1 VKIKTADFEISAV
14 RPAQWPED
22 GLPEFA
28 FVGRSNVGKSSLLN
42 RLLGR
47 KSLARVSQ
55 KPGKTQQ
62 INFFCINQILRFAD
76 LPGYGYA
83 SVSKAER
90 ARFAKMMETY
100 LSTREPLIRV
110 FQLVD
115 VRHDP
120 MPMDIDVHHW
130 MRGIGLS
137 VTVVAT
143 KTDKVGKSHV
153 AKMVR
158 MIRNTMDN
166 PISVIPVSSQ
176 KGQGIPE
183 LWAEIEALGSASPPN
198 PDARVGNQHTQE
210 NQETTDL
217 SRPSEDVVE
226 AEPANQGGEDRLH
239 GEDNGRLG

>member
-1 VKIKTADFEISAV
+1 MKIKSAEFEISAV
-14 RPAQWPED
+14 RPGQWPDD

-62 INFFCINQILRFAD
+62 INFFRINEQFRFAD

-83 SVSKAER
+83 AVSKADR

-100 LSTREPLIRV
+100 LTSREPLVRV

-115 VRHDP
+115 IRHPP
-120 MPMDIDVHHW
+120 MPMDIEVNEW
-130 MRGIGLS
+130 MRRNGLA

-143 KTDKVGKSHV
+143 KLDKVGKSHQ
-153 AKMVR
+153 AKAVR
-158 MIRNTMDN
+158 LIRTEMNK
-166 PISVIPVSSQ
+166 PESIRPVSSE
-176 KGQGIPE
+176 KGQGIDE
-183 LWAEIEALGSASPPN
+183 LWSEIETLVATAQEQTVFEGSLNVSLGDSGAPSPESDTRVSN
-198 PDARVGNQHTQE
+198 PHADE
-210 NQETTDL
+210 NQ
-217 SRPSEDVVE
+217 
-226 AEPANQGGEDRLH
+226 
-239 GEDNGRLG
+239 

>member
-1 VKIKTADFEISAV
+1 MKIRSAEFEISAV
-14 RPAQWPED
+14 RPAQWPGD

-62 INFFCINQILRFAD
+62 INYFRVNEELRFAD

-90 ARFAKMMETY
+90 AKFAKMMETY
-100 LSTREPLIRV
+100 LTDRVPLLIV

-115 VRHDP
+115 IRHPP
-120 MPMDIDVHHW
+120 MPMDVEVHGW
-130 MRGIGLS
+130 LRALGLR

-143 KTDKVGKSHV
+143 KSDKLSRSQV
-153 AKMVR
+153 AR
-158 MIRNTMDN
+158 
-166 PISVIPVSSQ
+166 SVQTIQRDLDRPESVVPVSSV
-176 KGQGIPE
+176 KGTGIDDLWEQIESAVQALQSGTSFSGASGNEE
-183 LWAEIEALGSASPPN
+183 LSEELSEGLSEGLS
-198 PDARVGNQHTQE
+198 QE
-210 NQETTDL
+210 SGKGHKSDG
-217 SRPSEDVVE
+217 
-226 AEPANQGGEDRLH
+226 PAN
-239 GEDNGRLG
+239 